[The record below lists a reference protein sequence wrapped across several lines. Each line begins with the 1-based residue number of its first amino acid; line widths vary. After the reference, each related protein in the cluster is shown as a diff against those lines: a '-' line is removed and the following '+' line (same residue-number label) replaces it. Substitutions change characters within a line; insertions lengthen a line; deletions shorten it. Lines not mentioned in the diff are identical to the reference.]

1 MPASITLSSISWATP
16 DGRLLLDG
24 LNLSFGPERTGL
36 IGRNGVG
43 KTTLFN
49 IIAGTTAPLAGTVS
63 VSGSI
68 GLLRQDMPPGEGET
82 VADLFGVR
90 AALALL
96 TEAEAGRAGPEQLAE
111 ADWTLEARMAGA
123 LQRLGLSV
131 PFDTPLADLSG
142 GQRTR
147 AALAALV
154 FSQPDFLLLDEPTNN
169 LDEDG
174 RSLVIGLL
182 AGWRGGA
189 IVISH
194 DRTLL
199 EEMDAIVDL
208 TSLGAARYGG
218 NWSHYEARK
227 ALALEA
233 AEHGL
238 EAAER
243 QVEEVARNALKATE
257 RQARRDSAGRR
268 KRAKGDAPRILLD
281 ARKERSEATGGSNA
295 RLAASRQA
303 QAAVALEEARGR
315 VEILQPL
322 SMQLPSTGL
331 PPGREVLC
339 VERLSAGYAPGAPVI
354 RDFSLTVTGPERIA
368 ILGANGAGKTT
379 LLAAITGG
387 LSPLSG
393 TVRRPVPFAFID
405 QSVSLLDPD
414 ATVRENFRRLNP
426 ACDENGAR
434 AALARFLFR
443 ADAALQT
450 VGALS
455 GGQRLR
461 AGLACTLGR
470 TEPPQLLILDEP
482 TNHLDL
488 DAIAALEAALCAY
501 DGALVVVSHD
511 RAFLKAI
518 GIGRFL
524 AI

>member
-1 MPASITLSSISWATP
+1 MPASITLSHITWSTP
-16 DGRLLLDG
+16 DGRVVLDD
-24 LNLSFGPERTGL
+24 LSLGFGPERTGL

-49 IIAGTTAPLAGTVS
+49 IIAGRIAPLAGTVG

-68 GLLRQDMPPGEGET
+68 GLLRQDLRPRAGET
-82 VADLFGVR
+82 VADLFGAR

-111 ADWTLEARMAGA
+111 ADWTLEERMAGA
-123 LQRLGLSV
+123 LQRLGLDV
-131 PFDTPLADLSG
+131 AFDTPLAALSG

-154 FSQPDFLLLDEPTNN
+154 FARPDFLLLDEPTNN

-174 RSLVIGLL
+174 YRAVIDLI

-189 IVISH
+189 VVVSH
-194 DRTLL
+194 DRALL
-199 EEMDAIVDL
+199 EEMDAIVEL

-218 NWSHYEARK
+218 NWSHYKARRV
-227 ALALEA
+227 LELSA
-233 AEHGL
+233 AEHDL
-238 EAAER
+238 ATAER
-243 QVEEVARNALKATE
+243 QAEELARGAQRTAE

-295 RLAASRQA
+295 RLASARQA
-303 QAAVALEEARGR
+303 QADAALEEARGR

-331 PPGREVLC
+331 PPGREVLRM
-339 VERLSAGYAPGAPVI
+339 ERVSAGYAPGAPVI

-368 ILGANGAGKTT
+368 ITGANGTGKTT
-379 LLAAITGG
+379 LLAAMTGRLQPFG
-387 LSPLSG
+387 G
-393 TVRRPVPFAFID
+393 TIRRPVPFALLD
-405 QSVSLLDPD
+405 QTVSLLDPE
-414 ATVRENFRRLNP
+414 ATIRDNFRRLDP
-426 ACDENGAR
+426 ASDENGAR
-434 AALARFLFR
+434 AALARFMFR

-470 TEPPQLLILDEP
+470 NDPPQLLILDEP

-488 DAIAALEAALCAY
+488 EAVEALEAALRAY
-501 DGALVVVSHD
+501 DGALIAVSHD
-511 RAFLKAI
+511 RAFLEAI
-518 GIGRFL
+518 GIGRFVE
-524 AI
+524 I